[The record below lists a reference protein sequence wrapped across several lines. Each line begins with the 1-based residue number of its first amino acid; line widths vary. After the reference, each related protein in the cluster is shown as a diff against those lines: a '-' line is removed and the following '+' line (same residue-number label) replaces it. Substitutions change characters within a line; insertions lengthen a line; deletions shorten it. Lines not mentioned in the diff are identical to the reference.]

1 MAGLIPFN
9 RSVARLPVP
18 GDFYNMLDDFF
29 NDSWLP
35 RRSLMSD
42 TFKVD
47 VREEDTQY
55 VIEADLPGVKRDE
68 VTLSLE
74 DGRLTLSVN
83 RQEETNDEGK
93 NYIHRE
99 RRFSSMQRAIYLAD
113 ADKANVSAKLEDG
126 VLNISVPKQVKAP
139 TSRQIEIQ

>member
-9 RSVARLPVP
+9 RSNSMLPLK

-35 RRSLMSD
+35 RRSLVSD

-47 VREEDTQY
+47 VKEDDKEY
-55 VIEADLPGVKRDE
+55 MIEAELPGVKKED
-68 VTLSLE
+68 VSLSLE
-74 DGRLTLSVN
+74 DGRLTLSVTHN
-83 RQEETNDEGK
+83 EETTDDSK

-99 RRFSSMQRAIYLAD
+99 RRFSSMQRSIYLAD
-113 ADKANVSAKLEDG
+113 ADEAGVVAKLDNG
-126 VLNISVPKQVKAP
+126 ILNIAVPKLVKTPA
-139 TSRQIEIQ
+139 SRQIEIQ